1 MPSTTHY
8 QILPLKVSPSYI
20 KQLTFSCRPIKI
32 TRQLQTFN
40 MSFSALKEQKENGIN
55 FLDEFMKQEVS
66 VSQIVDYVFS
76 S

>member
-1 MPSTTHY
+1 
-8 QILPLKVSPSYI
+8 
-20 KQLTFSCRPIKI
+20 
-32 TRQLQTFN
+32 